1 MTTREQKLVF
11 LLASNVVAKRLPL
24 QTNAFVETL
33 RRRGVP
39 ALELEERAS
48 EGDEIETRLRET
60 TKMLKALHASLS
72 ATNDKRK
79 DLFAIFCSTLQAH
92 NPRVWQE
99 CMCSLTKLTNEEL
112 ESVCVTEEVS
122 HPFRTFLRDGE
133 IKTVLQAILRAQKD
147 VTQLQKLR
155 RCVNLSRRSYVPV
168 AGCLDCKPLLWS
180 ILNNRK
186 DVAHLRN
193 LAPTMQKFMH
203 SSNQSAF
210 DRRLYEFCCEEIGQY
225 WLPLGLRL
233 GLSRDELRAIGDEF
247 NSYGDNYKALAVMRG
262 YITSNDEAVFDK
274 IRVILEEIKQS
285 SDTCARETNQ
295 QIIRSNVPRT
305 NKRFYGRLSEMKEME
320 RFFWG
325 SRARES
331 HVTPISHKLQ
341 FICGV
346 GGVGKTS
353 LALQYIAR
361 HERAYPHGVVCIDS
375 QSVIT
380 IEASLQE
387 YFVRATK
394 RGDGNFEEVK
404 EEKSLQRLFAYFYEH
419 VKQNRRV
426 LILFDNADDLELIAK
441 YLPHPSTSCH
451 VLITTRTTQSCEL
464 FREDNSNVLVL
475 ETLEESIAISALIG
489 LAGKEKET
497 LSPSE
502 LKAARKIAVEAP
514 IEGLPIALRHAGAY
528 LLRHEGVTFEAYWE
542 KLVQEKRQLE
552 AASLDLDK
560 FLRYFRLSHLEE
572 DLHRVGIKIPND
584 LLRFKIDDIKDIY
597 DRQSLANAVKKLHTT
612 RHAFLTWEMDISDI
626 EEKYPVAFSILLCCS
641 VMMSKSISQE
651 VISKFLS
658 LVHGNFES
666 LRLVEGLVSLKK
678 YTLLNRDE
686 FNDGCVYY
694 SMHHLI
700 HQSIF
705 ERLRRNKELLESVL
719 DDTAHALVDVIKN
732 TEGEVSSATSL
743 HYYSVAKNMVVL
755 GRLGSLDIAHIRN
768 AATCCYRC
776 GQFNAFEEL
785 ALIMI
790 SSVTN
795 RPDFSERKKIKIL
808 RPYHLKLSN
817 LASLR
822 GDAFEAEEHYEKAF
836 IGRKFLTNDDD
847 DDYDDDDDDDYGTD
861 VDDVKDFLFALMCGG
876 RLEKEAELN
885 YLVSRLEKIVQVD
898 ETHLQNLRWA
908 YTQLGA
914 VLLKSGQRKK
924 YEDHVKFLL
933 SLSSSR
939 SDPAK
944 AVTGLV
950 CLGFCKY
957 REGMFD
963 EAIEYFSQV
972 INASNSFFLFPYE
985 VEEIRVHLF
994 TCCARS
1000 GNFELGHQVLKEGLP
1015 IVQAH
1020 CDSEDLLSVAYNAA
1034 YGYSLCLLKKFTEAV
1049 SHLRYCLA
1057 VCPRSKESE
1066 TVLLRIVSYLGT
1078 SLVAVEKLDETIQIL
1093 NEFDG
1098 LFKKHMND
1106 PIWLCSPDFDLLPK
1120 LYIATEKWDGAIC
1133 LLDGFL
1139 DFYKTQELPLS
1150 YNSLKA
1156 TGLLARC
1163 LLNNGLAN
1171 EAYTVASKAISEY
1184 ESFSDYGLLEAIGSI
1199 LCDAADDL
1207 SSLAASGSSWW
1218 HN

>member
-1 MTTREQKLVF
+1 M
-11 LLASNVVAKRLPL
+11 
-24 QTNAFVETL
+24 
-33 RRRGVP
+33 
-39 ALELEERAS
+39 
-48 EGDEIETRLRET
+48 
-60 TKMLKALHASLS
+60 
-72 ATNDKRK
+72 
-79 DLFAIFCSTLQAH
+79 
-92 NPRVWQE
+92 
-99 CMCSLTKLTNEEL
+99 
-112 ESVCVTEEVS
+112 
-122 HPFRTFLRDGE
+122 
-133 IKTVLQAILRAQKD
+133 
-147 VTQLQKLR
+147 
-155 RCVNLSRRSYVPV
+155 
-168 AGCLDCKPLLWS
+168 
-180 ILNNRK
+180 
-186 DVAHLRN
+186 
-193 LAPTMQKFMH
+193 
-203 SSNQSAF
+203 
-210 DRRLYEFCCEEIGQY
+210 
-225 WLPLGLRL
+225 
-233 GLSRDELRAIGDEF
+233 
-247 NSYGDNYKALAVMRG
+247 
-262 YITSNDEAVFDK
+262 
-274 IRVILEEIKQS
+274 
-285 SDTCARETNQ
+285 
-295 QIIRSNVPRT
+295 
-305 NKRFYGRLSEMKEME
+305 
-320 RFFWG
+320 
-325 SRARES
+325 
-331 HVTPISHKLQ
+331 
-341 FICGV
+341 
-346 GGVGKTS
+346 
-353 LALQYIAR
+353 
-361 HERAYPHGVVCIDS
+361 
-375 QSVIT
+375 
-380 IEASLQE
+380 
-387 YFVRATK
+387 
-394 RGDGNFEEVK
+394 
-404 EEKSLQRLFAYFYEH
+404 
-419 VKQNRRV
+419 
-426 LILFDNADDLELIAK
+426 FDNADDLELIAK

-808 RPYHLKLSN
+808 RPCMLFLPHFFICNLLALDHLKLSN

-861 VDDVKDFLFALMCGG
+861 VDDVKGELLALNITFNTLVLLDFLFALMCGG

-898 ETHLQNLRWA
+898 ETHLQNLRWGMFA
-908 YTQLGA
+908 A
-914 VLLKSGQRKK
+914 VLLICYAVFVHSVYAIGG
-924 YEDHVKFLL
+924 
-933 SLSSSR
+933 R
-939 SDPAK
+939 S
-944 AVTGLV
+944 
-950 CLGFCKY
+950 
-957 REGMFD
+957 
-963 EAIEYFSQV
+963 
-972 INASNSFFLFPYE
+972 
-985 VEEIRVHLF
+985 
-994 TCCARS
+994 
-1000 GNFELGHQVLKEGLP
+1000 
-1015 IVQAH
+1015 
-1020 CDSEDLLSVAYNAA
+1020 
-1034 YGYSLCLLKKFTEAV
+1034 
-1049 SHLRYCLA
+1049 
-1057 VCPRSKESE
+1057 
-1066 TVLLRIVSYLGT
+1066 
-1078 SLVAVEKLDETIQIL
+1078 
-1093 NEFDG
+1093 
-1098 LFKKHMND
+1098 
-1106 PIWLCSPDFDLLPK
+1106 
-1120 LYIATEKWDGAIC
+1120 TEKRSAEKIRRSR
-1133 LLDGFL
+1133 
-1139 DFYKTQELPLS
+1139 Q
-1150 YNSLKA
+1150 
-1156 TGLLARC
+1156 
-1163 LLNNGLAN
+1163 
-1171 EAYTVASKAISEY
+1171 V
-1184 ESFSDYGLLEAIGSI
+1184 
-1199 LCDAADDL
+1199 
-1207 SSLAASGSSWW
+1207 SSVSVVFA
-1218 HN
+1218 